1 MYLFFEV
8 KNSLKD
14 EPSRCRKNLLN
25 KLKMTSFSQVS
36 VRRYRF
42 FFSSSTT
49 MPLSRSDAATV
60 VLQRILV
67 VVNGILLV
75 RFPVLVPS

>member
-1 MYLFFEV
+1 
-8 KNSLKD
+8 
-14 EPSRCRKNLLN
+14 
-25 KLKMTSFSQVS
+25 
-36 VRRYRF
+36 
-42 FFSSSTT
+42 